1 MKTKILI
8 FSFFLLLG
16 SGISFIPLQASAQGG
31 PVSFQVFYDNLSPYG
46 TWVLSPDY
54 GYVWVPNVAPG
65 FTPYS
70 TNGYWVFTNEGWT
83 WVSDYSWGWAPFH
96 YGRWYNDPGYGY
108 MWVPDNEWGP
118 GWVTWRRSEGYYG
131 WAPIGPGVSINIAYS
146 NSYELPYNQWTF
158 VHDRDF
164 GRRDIH
170 NYYMRPSNNVTIIHN
185 STVINNTYI
194 DKTHNRTYNAGPDRK
209 DVEKRAGK
217 TFTPV
222 AIKES
227 SKPGQKVSNNQ
238 LQIYRPQVQKD
249 VSAGHKPA
257 PSKVENINN
266 LKPVNKQAVPP
277 QHQPTPPQHNPEPAK
292 QPPQKPTQQSLP
304 VKQQPQGQP
313 AKQQP
318 PQQQPQH
325 NPQPAKQQPP
335 QQQPPHNPQ
344 PAKQQPPQQQPQHN
358 PQPAKQQ
365 PPQQQPQHNP
375 QPAKQQPPQQQPQHN
390 PQPAKQQPPQQQP
403 QHNPQPA
410 KQQPPQQ
417 QPQHNPQ
424 PAPQQQQHN
433 PQPAK
438 QQPQQQ
444 PKTNPPQNPGED
456 KNPHK

>member
-8 FSFFLLLG
+8 FSFFLMLG
-16 SGISFIPLQASAQGG
+16 IGTSIIPQQASAQGG

-46 TWVLSPDY
+46 TWVLSPEY

-131 WAPIGPGVSINIAYS
+131 WAPIGPGISISIAYS
-146 NSYELPYNQWTF
+146 NGYNLPYNQWTF

-170 NYYMRPSNNVTIIHN
+170 NYYMKPSNNVTIINN

-194 DKTHNRTYNAGPDRK
+194 DKSHNRTYNAGPDRK

-227 SKPGQKVSNNQ
+227 NKPGQKVSNNQ
-238 LQIYRPQVQKD
+238 LQIYRPQVQKN
-249 VSAGHKPA
+249 VSDGHKPA
-257 PSKVENINN
+257 PSKVESMDK
-266 LKPVNKQAVPP
+266 LKPSGQRTTEAQVQKGNPAVKQS
-277 QHQPTPPQHNPEPAK
+277 
-292 QPPQKPTQQSLP
+292 QQS
-304 VKQQPQGQP
+304 
-313 AKQQP
+313 
-318 PQQQPQH
+318 
-325 NPQPAKQQPP
+325 
-335 QQQPPHNPQ
+335 
-344 PAKQQPPQQQPQHN
+344 
-358 PQPAKQQ
+358 
-365 PPQQQPQHNP
+365 
-375 QPAKQQPPQQQPQHN
+375 
-390 PQPAKQQPPQQQP
+390 
-403 QHNPQPA
+403 
-410 KQQPPQQ
+410 
-417 QPQHNPQ
+417 
-424 PAPQQQQHN
+424 
-433 PQPAK
+433 QPAK
-438 QQPQQQ
+438 QQPQQKPPQ
-444 PKTNPPQNPGED
+444 QSQPVKQQPQQKPPQQSQPVKQQPQQKPPQQSQPVKQQPAKQQPSQPPKTNPPQNPGED
-456 KNPHK
+456 KNPHKTL